1 MIIDLPTQSRFG
13 CKQPGFNRFVGS
25 RGFRAHWPLLE
36 EFLEEWYDRSAETC
50 DMFVNISEVD
60 KYCVTC
66 TVCRHFDAC
75 GATDLKGPS
84 MLALL
89 KITYKHDSLP

>member
-1 MIIDLPTQSRFG
+1 
-13 CKQPGFNRFVGS
+13 
-25 RGFRAHWPLLE
+25 
-36 EFLEEWYDRSAETC
+36 
-50 DMFVNISEVD
+50 MFVNISEVN

-75 GATDLKGPS
+75 GATDLKGPN

-89 KITYKHDSLP
+89 KIAYKHDSLP

>member
-1 MIIDLPTQSRFG
+1 MIIDLPTRSRFG
-13 CKQPGFNRFVGS
+13 RIQQGCNRFGWS

-50 DMFVNISEVD
+50 DMFVNISEVN

-75 GATDLKGPS
+75 GATDLKGPN

-89 KITYKHDSLP
+89 KIAYKHDSLP